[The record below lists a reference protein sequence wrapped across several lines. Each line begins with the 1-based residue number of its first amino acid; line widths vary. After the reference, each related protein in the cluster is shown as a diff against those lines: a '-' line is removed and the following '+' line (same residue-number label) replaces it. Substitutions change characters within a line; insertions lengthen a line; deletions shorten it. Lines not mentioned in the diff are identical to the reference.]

1 VSLLYEQH
9 QLLSDMEQAGVAP
22 NVITYSSAITAC
34 DRAGEWQQA
43 LLLLKHMTDVAAV
56 QPNAIT
62 YSAVMSALARKGR
75 YSEAME
81 LLNNIKQ
88 RSTVVPTK

>member
-1 VSLLYEQH
+1 LK
-9 QLLSDMEQAGVAP
+9 DMEQAGVSP

-43 LLLLKHMTDVAAV
+43 LQLQKHMTDVAAV

-75 YSEAME
+75 YSEAIE

-88 RSTVVPTK
+88 HSTVVPTK